1 MHRVWLALLLMLPVA
16 LFLSCAD
23 PALTLFVMVVSK
35 GYVGPVWI
43 VLDPEGGM
51 FRCSSA
57 VTAPSSRPMVSCACG
72 GAGTIVR
79 RS

>member
-1 MHRVWLALLLMLPVA
+1 
-16 LFLSCAD
+16 
-23 PALTLFVMVVSK
+23 VVSK

-43 VLDPEGGM
+43 VLDPEGRM
-51 FRCSSA
+51 FRWPSA
-57 VTAPSSRPMVSCACG
+57 GTVPSSRPIVSCACG